1 MWSLVTQA
9 TENEWGQATTPGSGR
24 SLPKTKGQEAPATQS
39 TATSSPKIV
48 SRGSHIPIQGPS
60 LPQSSGL
67 CFCCS
72 PASATAWLAAHSP
85 GGPQAYLKCNS
96 SSLKECGATVGFR
109 HLCGLGE
116 GLAFWSPQMPPGHD
130 CPPTL
135 EAVPGVSHIKLS
147 GHRAIDRTEKRVQSD
162 VLI

>member
-1 MWSLVTQA
+1 MNGGRPQLLGVGGHCLKQKGRKLQLLRAQPRAHQRLFPGAA
-9 TENEWGQATTPGSGR
+9 TYPSRDPPFPRALGSA
-24 SLPKTKGQEAPATQS
+24 SVVL
-39 TATSSPKIV
+39 
-48 SRGSHIPIQGPS
+48 
-60 LPQSSGL
+60 LPQ
-67 CFCCS
+67 
-72 PASATAWLAAHSP
+72 ATAWLAARSP